1 MWQCKES
8 LEHIFATYTE
18 AQWSKCVEFEIKAE
32 NEYVQRINLN
42 EPFVSTIRKTHRES
56 SNEEC
61 LSCERD
67 MDWLSLYN
75 NIFLILYWKQK

>member
-1 MWQCKES
+1 MWES

-18 AQWSKCVEFEIKAE
+18 AQWSKCVEFQIKAE

-42 EPFVSTIRKTHRES
+42 KPFARHMGES

-67 MDWLSLYN
+67 MDWLTLYN
-75 NIFLILYWKQK
+75 NILLILYWKQK